1 MMLPENDRNNPK
13 EVNTEASMS
22 PRGLTMKPAIVNKT
36 PIMNEKMH
44 NTYESL
50 SLKLNSFQHIN
61 LFIVKIIY
69 FYIRF
74 ASRKVIAF
82 TYRHLYSTT
91 NIRAS
96 AYIIEPFIEVIYFI
110 IRNNVFII

>member
-1 MMLPENDRNNPK
+1 MLPENDKNNPK
-13 EVNTEASMS
+13 EVNTEASTS
-22 PRGLTMKPAIVNKT
+22 PRGLTTNPAIVNKT

-69 FYIRF
+69 FYICF
-74 ASRKVIAF
+74 ARKVIAF

-91 NIRAS
+91 NIRTS
-96 AYIIEPFIEVIYFI
+96 AYIIEPFIEVKNLI
-110 IRNNVFII
+110 IRNDVFII